1 MIVRNKYNR
10 DVKQCREFS
19 QDYFPENLRTNASG
33 YMNLTQKSDRKP
45 IESRALR
52 PLFSPSE
59 GISGVRRYKDTCGRM
74 HGRRRGRAH
83 VSEN

>member
-1 MIVRNKYNR
+1 MIVGNKYNR
-10 DVKQCREFS
+10 DGKQCREFS
-19 QDYFPENLRTNASG
+19 QDYFPENLRTNALG

-45 IESRALR
+45 KENRALR
-52 PLFSPSE
+52 PLFSPFKGFSPPGWYNE
-59 GISGVRRYKDTCGRM
+59 SCGRM